1 MKIVVLCG
9 GLSNERDVSLKTGEM
24 VSKSLIRLG
33 HDVLLLDLYLGVS
46 KISNIDDLFVNNEDD
61 INLYNVFED
70 APSLEILK
78 KTYGDHLIGDNVIE
92 LCKYAD
98 FVFMGLHGSIGENG
112 KLQALFDVLNIKYT
126 GCNSKGSMIAM
137 DKILTKE
144 LLSNNGIL
152 TPKWS
157 VYDSNTNLDKVNF
170 PCVLKVNDSGSSV
183 GVFIVND
190 RDELILKLEELKKY
204 DSKIMIEEY
213 INGREFSIGILGD
226 VVLPP
231 IEIIPNEGFY
241 DYKNK
246 YQVGLTKEV
255 CPALISSELESELK
269 SIAMDVFK
277 TLNLTKYARI
287 DFILCNNKFYCLEAN
302 TLPGMTKTS
311 LLPQEAL
318 AMGISYDELVDKIC
332 NL

>member
-1 MKIVVLCG
+1 MKVVVLCG
-9 GLSNERDVSLKTGEM
+9 GLSDERYVSLKTGEM
-24 VSKSLIRLG
+24 VSRSLIRLG
-33 HDVLLLDLYLGVS
+33 HQVLFLDLYLGVS
-46 KISNIDDLFVNNEDD
+46 DISNIDELFVDNEED
-61 INLYNVFED
+61 IKPCDVLVNV
-70 APSLEILK
+70 PSISYLK
-78 KTYGDHLIGDNVIE
+78 EKYGNHLIGENVIE

-98 FVFMGLHGSIGENG
+98 LVFMGLHGSIGENG

-157 VYDSNTNLDKVNF
+157 VYDSNINF
-170 PCVLKVNDSGSSV
+170 DEIKYPCVVKLSDSGSSV

-287 DFILCNNKFYCLEAN
+287 DFILCYNKFYCLEAN